1 MQDTEHVH
9 QVTLV
14 NWFRK
19 NYPDYLIYAV
29 PNGELRAMSV
39 AQRLKAEGVVS
50 GIPDLEILIPNGITI
65 RVEMKKEKGG
75 NVSKEQKAIHATMER
90 LGHTVLIC
98 RGWEDAKNQIQE
110 TFKNIML

>member
-1 MQDTEHVH
+1 MQDTEHAH
-9 QVTLV
+9 QVTVV

-19 NYPDYLIYAV
+19 TYPNYLIYAV

-50 GIPDLEILIPNGITI
+50 GIPDLEIIIDNGVTI

-75 NVSKEQKAIHATMER
+75 VVSKEQKAIHAKMEE
-90 LGHTVLIC
+90 LGHKVLIC
-98 RGWEDAKNQIQE
+98 KGYKDAINQLSYI
-110 TFKNIML
+110 L